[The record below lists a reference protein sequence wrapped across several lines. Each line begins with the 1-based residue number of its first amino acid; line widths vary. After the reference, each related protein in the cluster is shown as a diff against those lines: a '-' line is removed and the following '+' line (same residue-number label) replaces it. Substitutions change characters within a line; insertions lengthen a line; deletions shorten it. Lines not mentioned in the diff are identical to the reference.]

1 MDRNKRTAR
10 TLTAALCLA
19 LLAGCGA
26 ETAGES
32 LDADEMHPGW
42 STVTTDPSAYGITY
56 QELEDLSGMP
66 LDQLTAYCLG
76 ADGVYGE
83 NGFDQLYHRFLEAP
97 DTVLSYLALID
108 SREERDGFLP
118 EFRKLCEEY
127 GVKLY
132 CEDEGFLTDLFP
144 AALNKDR
151 FNVIFYQEDAVLQ
164 EYLALKEEKRK
175 ARETGAYT
183 PEKRREIA
191 WRYGKLLSYTD
202 EGIERLLAANRDRE
216 D

>member
-1 MDRNKRTAR
+1 MERNKRTAR

-108 SREERDGFLP
+108 SREERELFCDGP
-118 EFRKLCEEY
+118 DSVR
-127 GVKLY
+127 
-132 CEDEGFLTDLFP
+132 EGLRRILG
-144 AALNKDR
+144 ALGIGLLGLLHPLQVGCQLLLVGIR
-151 FNVIFYQEDAVLQ
+151 YAVDSL
-164 EYLALKEEKRK
+164 
-175 ARETGAYT
+175 
-183 PEKRREIA
+183 
-191 WRYGKLLSYTD
+191 
-202 EGIERLLAANRDRE
+202 
-216 D
+216 

>member
-76 ADGVYGE
+76 ADGVY
-83 NGFDQLYHRFLEAP
+83 RR
-97 DTVLSYLALID
+97 TALT
-108 SREERDGFLP
+108 S
-118 EFRKLCEEY
+118 C
-127 GVKLY
+127 
-132 CEDEGFLTDLFP
+132 T
-144 AALNKDR
+144 
-151 FNVIFYQEDAVLQ
+151 
-164 EYLALKEEKRK
+164 
-175 ARETGAYT
+175 TGS
-183 PEKRREIA
+183 
-191 WRYGKLLSYTD
+191 WRPRIPCCPT
-202 EGIERLLAANRDRE
+202 
-216 D
+216 

>member
-1 MDRNKRTAR
+1 MERNKRTAR

-108 SREERDGFLP
+108 SREERELLCTHLASADVSWYGGTEAFGAILDRLAGESGTSGELAELIQTECCMAATLGPHCWGFVPLYTKVVRLRPSFIGIRVFLP
-118 EFRKLCEEY
+118 PRKVL
-127 GVKLY
+127 G
-132 CEDEGFLTDLFP
+132 GFP
-144 AALNKDR
+144 
-151 FNVIFYQEDAVLQ
+151 
-164 EYLALKEEKRK
+164 
-175 ARETGAYT
+175 
-183 PEKRREIA
+183 
-191 WRYGKLLSYTD
+191 
-202 EGIERLLAANRDRE
+202 
-216 D
+216 

>member
-1 MDRNKRTAR
+1 MERNKRTAR

-108 SREERDGFLP
+108 SREERELLCTHLASADVSWYGGTEAFGAILDRLAGESGTSGGAGGADPDRVEIFAINRNSCAPSRKEGAQPFLDKGLWASMSHRQRDGGTA
-118 EFRKLCEEY
+118 CW
-127 GVKLY
+127 GAAAGM
-132 CEDEGFLTDLFP
+132 GFVP
-144 AALNKDR
+144 A
-151 FNVIFYQEDAVLQ
+151 
-164 EYLALKEEKRK
+164 
-175 ARETGAYT
+175 
-183 PEKRREIA
+183 
-191 WRYGKLLSYTD
+191 
-202 EGIERLLAANRDRE
+202 
-216 D
+216 

>member
-1 MDRNKRTAR
+1 MERNKRTAR

-108 SREERDGFLP
+108 SREEREL
-118 EFRKLCEEY
+118 LCTHLASADVSWY
-127 GVKLY
+127 G
-132 CEDEGFLTDLFP
+132 GTDFGP
-144 AALNKDR
+144 P
-151 FNVIFYQEDAVLQ
+151 
-164 EYLALKEEKRK
+164 
-175 ARETGAYT
+175 G
-183 PEKRREIA
+183 RRE
-191 WRYGKLLSYTD
+191 
-202 EGIERLLAANRDRE
+202 RDRWGAGGADPDRVE
-216 D
+216 IFAINRNSCAPSRKEGAQPFFG

>member
-26 ETAGES
+26 ETSGES

-76 ADGVYGE
+76 RTGSTG
-83 NGFDQLYHRFLEAP
+83 R
-97 DTVLSYLALID
+97 TALT
-108 SREERDGFLP
+108 S
-118 EFRKLCEEY
+118 C
-127 GVKLY
+127 
-132 CEDEGFLTDLFP
+132 T
-144 AALNKDR
+144 
-151 FNVIFYQEDAVLQ
+151 
-164 EYLALKEEKRK
+164 
-175 ARETGAYT
+175 TGS
-183 PEKRREIA
+183 
-191 WRYGKLLSYTD
+191 WRPRIPCCPT
-202 EGIERLLAANRDRE
+202 
-216 D
+216 

>member
-1 MDRNKRTAR
+1 MERNKRTAR

-108 SREERDGFLP
+108 SWEEREL
-118 EFRKLCEEY
+118 LC
-127 GVKLY
+127 
-132 CEDEGFLTDLFP
+132 T
-144 AALNKDR
+144 R
-151 FNVIFYQEDAVLQ
+151 
-164 EYLALKEEKRK
+164 
-175 ARETGAYT
+175 
-183 PEKRREIA
+183 
-191 WRYGKLLSYTD
+191 
-202 EGIERLLAANRDRE
+202 
-216 D
+216 

>member
-76 ADGVYGE
+76 
-83 NGFDQLYHRFLEAP
+83 
-97 DTVLSYLALID
+97 
-108 SREERDGFLP
+108 
-118 EFRKLCEEY
+118 
-127 GVKLY
+127 
-132 CEDEGFLTDLFP
+132 LTDTCPELEQFP
-144 AALNKDR
+144 LLTQVEPGV
-151 FNVIFYQEDAVLQ
+151 F
-164 EYLALKEEKRK
+164 
-175 ARETGAYT
+175 
-183 PEKRREIA
+183 RRELTADTSDETADA
-191 WRYGKLLSYTD
+191 WPGAV
-202 EGIERLLAANRDRE
+202 AA
-216 D
+216 